1 MRRTA
6 AAAGA
11 AALAIAAAG
20 CGGTRSVTVT
30 TTRVVTTTRTVT
42 QTTPSAAGA
51 CAASALGGAF
61 KGVPGSAGAGQISYA
76 LTLSNASSSA
86 CFATGL
92 PVVQLLDARGN
103 PLPTHVSP
111 AHPGQQ
117 AAVKVTLV
125 PGASAKAEARFSP
138 DVPGPGE
145 QHPGRC
151 EPIAVQLRVTATGG
165 GTLDVPVTP
174 PTSVCEHGSLR
185 FDVLTSAG

>member
-1 MRRTA
+1 MRRAA

-30 TTRVVTTTRTVT
+30 ATRVVTTTRTVT
-42 QTTPSAAGA
+42 QAAPAAAGA
-51 CAASALGGAF
+51 CSGSALRGAF
-61 KGVPGSAGAGQISYA
+61 EVLPGSAGAGQISYV
-76 LTLSNASSSA
+76 LTLSNASPTA
-86 CFATGL
+86 CFVTGL
-92 PVVQLLDARGN
+92 PVVQLLDAQGN

-117 AAVKVTLV
+117 AAVKVTLA

-151 EPIAVQLRVTATGG
+151 EPESAQLRVTATGG
-165 GTLDVPVTP
+165 GTLNVAVSP